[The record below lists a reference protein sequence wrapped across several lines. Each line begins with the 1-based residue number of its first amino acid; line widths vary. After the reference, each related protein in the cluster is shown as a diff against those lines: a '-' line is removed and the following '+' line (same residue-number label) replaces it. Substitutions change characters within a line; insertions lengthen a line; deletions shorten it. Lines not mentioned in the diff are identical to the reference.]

1 MDAGLKYMILRGF
14 TTIDF
19 NEAVPNTPKEGF
31 KVMINPETFER
42 TLGVKSEKDKT
53 ARSGNSSG
61 HDAGLDAEK
70 YAFDLIFDGTGVI
83 GKRMTGMQLDETFQ
97 TFIRVVYAHRESEEN
112 KKVANF
118 VEIEYCGETFQC
130 KMESMTIHYQLFGTD
145 GYPIRIKVNCRFTSV
160 EKSKTE
166 DPNKKKKKKDEKK
179 KKPVTKKTPNHDCVN
194 PDQSYK
200 ETKESAEQNDS
211 VSLMTCGYPRS
222 QMSSSVNYTPVS
234 GELNYT
240 PADGYCK

>member
-1 MDAGLKYMILRGF
+1 MVHRKLLDRRLLGATLELLAVDYRGVDKLLLDYREYLVALRHDV
-14 TTIDF
+14 IYDY
-19 NEAVPNTPKEGF
+19 AVLLGRAESLLELG
-31 KVMINPETFER
+31 ER
-42 TLGVKSEKDKT
+42 
-53 ARSGNSSG
+53 
-61 HDAGLDAEK
+61 
-70 YAFDLIFDGTGVI
+70 
-83 GKRMTGMQLDETFQ
+83 
-97 TFIRVVYAHRESEEN
+97 RVVYAHRESEEN

-222 QMSSSVNYTPVS
+222 QMSSSVNYTPAS